1 MKELL
6 ADIQL
11 SKVAYLVEKMEK
23 KNVEEKIKAYRK
35 LEKMKI
41 TRNIGLYL
49 IQNSTRNFN
58 LEDNLGGISSSL
70 IELCF
75 KEYYPEYTKAIERV
89 FDKLSENAQDRV
101 LYLLTTID
109 NEDTITLYADL
120 VVKYYKKRKSIPIG
134 DLQNKPL
141 AYPYLFPKLFKTFK
155 FENINNNILILFS
168 NYLNSGTVIK
178 DDIKKNKKVITDLL
192 MKIFEKALTFKFKTT
207 YEGLNIPEYK
217 ELRYYLELAIN
228 IELSVSGKKTKEY
241 LNKLLKK
248 HDNQIKL
255 FIIDNYFRKKQ
266 DISKIN
272 FNEIARDK
280 ASRYA
285 LYELLTI
292 YEKTDLMPKKYL
304 NQKLIAE
311 SDFYTNFVITSLY
324 KSEPKDLEFYKKFTV
339 DGFDYYAYKF
349 KYTYLFNITTN
360 DYLTDYISSQVG
372 LDKYNGKE
380 IEADFIG
387 ISGGYDPS
395 KKTSMVVKA
404 HNKLLASKI
413 SEKEDIDNIILELIN
428 KKDEEVLLEKI
439 KKQKKEKQ
447 KNKKLNK
454 EKKEKDK
461 KLKKEQK
468 KKEKQEKRKLKEQE
482 KLSKKEIVSKKD
494 KKESKFKKFLT
505 KYNEKRTSKKEIR
518 RQKKHEKLIN
528 EKSVDVELE
537 EYEAPKKKYHIF
549 AYFLLFL
556 FAIFLGLLIYCIL
569 YIYGVGSINDGVDET
584 IIKPVKLE
592 DKGNFT
598 EIRAT
603 EIFNQTEGE
612 YFVLLYTGAATEK
625 NKYYKYINEYTKRN
639 YRFYFVDLKNDEN
652 KFLYENNDM
661 GFTLSEDRLLKVRD
675 REYEYYVDGKK
686 NILNEM
692 QAQIELIILQ
702 EQEAAK
708 AAKKQ
713 KNQENQN

>member
-23 KNVEEKIKAYRK
+23 KDVDEKIKSYRK

-41 TRNIGLYL
+41 NKNIGLYL

-89 FDKLSENAQDRV
+89 FEKLSENAQDRV

-109 NEDTITLYADL
+109 NEDTISLYADL

-178 DDIKKNKKVITDLL
+178 EDIKKNKKVITDLL
-192 MKIFEKALTFKFKTT
+192 IKIFEKSLTFKFKTT
-207 YEGLNIPEYK
+207 YEGLNIQEYK
-217 ELRYYLELAIN
+217 ELRYYLELAVN
-228 IELSVSGKKTKEY
+228 IEMSVSGRKTKEY

-324 KSEPKDLEFYKKFTV
+324 KSEPKNLEFYKKFTI
-339 DGFDYYAYKF
+339 DGFDYYAFKF
-349 KYTYLFNITTN
+349 KYTYLFNVTTN
-360 DYLTDYISSQVG
+360 DYLTDYISDQIG
-372 LDKYNGKE
+372 INKYNGKE

-395 KKTSMVVKA
+395 KKTSMVVKP
-404 HNKLLASKI
+404 HKKLLASKI
-413 SEKEDIDNIILELIN
+413 NEKDDIDNIILELIN
-428 KKDEEVLLEKI
+428 QKDEEVLLEEI
-439 KKQKKEKQ
+439 KKQKEKKKKDNVP
-447 KNKKLNK
+447 KNKNK
-454 EKKEKDK
+454 ETKKTKVK
-461 KLKKEQK
+461 KVSEN
-468 KKEKQEKRKLKEQE
+468 ENNEET
-482 KLSKKEIVSKKD
+482 VSKKD
-494 KKESKFKKFLT
+494 TKPKKESKFRKFII
-505 KYNEKRTSKKEIR
+505 KYKEKRKDRKQRKSQKKELKLVE
-518 RQKKHEKLIN
+518 QKNI
-528 EKSVDVELE
+528 DIELE
-537 EYEAPKKKYHIF
+537 EYEKPKRKFHIF

-556 FAIFLGLLIYCIL
+556 FAVFLGLLIYCIL

-584 IIKPVKLE
+584 VIKPVKLE

-625 NKYYKYINEYTKRN
+625 NKYYKYINEYSKRN

-661 GFTLSEDRLLKVRD
+661 GFVLSEDRLLKVKD

-708 AAKKQ
+708 EAKKQ
-713 KNQENQN
+713 KNVENQN